1 MEENLR
7 AFRDAGKPRC
17 CVYRRR
23 SEASIAAA
31 GCRSPFNP
39 PPLPELALFGL
50 IVQPPRELTASKSKE
65 NQGKRLGFPCIP
77 LVEYRDFSMGYGE
90 KIKKILCLLNSLV
103 RLRANTRPGRIFTA
117 SRTQRAVD
125 CQLASAERYI
135 LFFCICQRIGRGP
148 RGRRPIRMSLR
159 LAQQISSRPGGD
171 DVRSSFVVRLATSS
185 PPSSRE
191 EPGAPV
197 PVRRGALSGET

>member
-1 MEENLR
+1 M
-7 AFRDAGKPRC
+7 
-17 CVYRRR
+17 
-23 SEASIAAA
+23 AAA

-77 LVEYRDFSMGYGE
+77 LVESGLFNGLWR
-90 KIKKILCLLNSLV
+90 KNKKILCLLNSLV
-103 RLRANTRPGRIFTA
+103 GLRANTRPGRIPTA

-125 CQLASAERYI
+125 CQLAFAEIYI

-148 RGRRPIRMSLR
+148 RGR
-159 LAQQISSRPGGD
+159 
-171 DVRSSFVVRLATSS
+171 S
-185 PPSSRE
+185 PDQNEPSA
-191 EPGAPV
+191 APADLV
-197 PVRRGALSGET
+197 STWRR